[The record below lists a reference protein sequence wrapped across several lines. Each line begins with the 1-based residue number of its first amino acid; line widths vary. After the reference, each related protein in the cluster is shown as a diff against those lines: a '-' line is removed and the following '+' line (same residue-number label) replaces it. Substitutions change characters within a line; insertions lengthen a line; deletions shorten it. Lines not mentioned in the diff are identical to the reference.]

1 MIQHGRSKIHVT
13 EDAEILIYKTG
24 PTERIGTMQPNTTAT
39 PPETHTSAGRGINDN
54 TLAADLMN
62 C

>member
-1 MIQHGRSKIHVT
+1 
-13 EDAEILIYKTG
+13 
-24 PTERIGTMQPNTTAT
+24 MQPNTTAT
-39 PPETHTSAGRGINDN
+39 PPETNTNAGRGINDN